1 MALLFDLHFKAM
13 CSRDTTDEHAEFSE
27 DVFDVKIYGFPKG
40 ILTWYDSYE
49 RLSWGLN
56 YLISKLMVKM
66 IT

>member
-1 MALLFDLHFKAM
+1 M

-56 YLISKLMVKM
+56 YLISELTVKM